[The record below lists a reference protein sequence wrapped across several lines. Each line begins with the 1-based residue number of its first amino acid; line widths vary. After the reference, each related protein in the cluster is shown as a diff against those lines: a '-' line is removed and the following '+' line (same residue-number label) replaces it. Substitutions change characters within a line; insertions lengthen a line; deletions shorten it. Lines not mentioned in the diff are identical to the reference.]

1 MSDGAFLLLK
11 AGRIRP
17 ESWQQAEIRLANL
30 LRILRIAPPG
40 REKRSPKPLS
50 GCEGRIYGD
59 FRRIWL
65 ICHNCPIC
73 YLNHSFDTEIG
84 AVSSEVPPRKDE
96 VSIRFG
102 FYTLEYIK
110 LSECS
115 LPRRRQVAFQAMEDL
130 VL

>member
-1 MSDGAFLLLK
+1 MMGGGAFIPLK

-17 ESWQQAEIRLANL
+17 KSWQQPEIRLANL
-30 LRILRIAPPG
+30 PRILRIAPLG
-40 REKRSPKPLS
+40 GGKALAKAGKRVRV
-50 GCEGRIYGD
+50 RISSD

-84 AVSSEVPPRKDE
+84 AVSSEVQPRKDE

-110 LSECS
+110 LTE
-115 LPRRRQVAFQAMEDL
+115 
-130 VL
+130 